1 MKAVSAKLVHCNT
14 YGAGGWWQQLSI
26 QARIRGIKPS
36 NIFYHFLK
44 AASAKLVHCI
54 TRGGWS
60 QRPSIQA
67 RISLWLGPAPAAL
80 DIINYVRPAH
90 KMLYLNKNVARNTG
104 QWAGQN
110 MSLLLTA
117 ALLLPPPMH
126 ALRALSSLTHHFA
139 FFRDFAHSL
148 KLSSELERDW

>member
-117 ALLLPPPMH
+117 AATTH
-126 ALRALSSLTHHFA
+126 ACSESSLTHHSA